1 MIQTERVPTGI
12 PGLDPLLE
20 GGFPQGRSILVTGEP
35 GTGKTIFSLQFL
47 IEGLARGEKGIYVAA
62 DEGPMDILEQAAS
75 LGWDLER
82 HIEMKEIAIL
92 NAGTYLSSL
101 PGTGKDRHIDVHKA
115 IGDLAGFVN
124 RLEAKRLVL
133 DPAGPFVLIRDTT
146 TRIQDQTR
154 LLIKLL
160 RTSMPT
166 TNILTS
172 YAVPRT
178 GERSMHGVEEYL
190 VAGAIVLEMIWKE
203 GQLARSLVIEK
214 MRCTNVKPAQYDI
227 DIVKEQGIIFQPL
240 P

>member
-1 MIQTERVPTGI
+1 MIHVERVPTGI
-12 PGLDPLLE
+12 SGVDRLIE
-20 GGFPQGRSILVTGEP
+20 GGFPKGRSILITGEP
-35 GTGKTIFSLQFL
+35 GTGKTIFALQFL
-47 IEGLARGEKGIYVAA
+47 IEGLGRGEKGIYVAA
-62 DEGPMDILEQAAS
+62 DEGPVDILEQAAS
-75 LGWDLER
+75 LGWDLEK
-82 HIEMKEIAIL
+82 HIEKKELAIL

-101 PGTGKDRHIDVHKA
+101 PGTGKERHVDVHKA
-115 IGDLAGFVN
+115 IGDLAGFAN
-124 RLEAKRLVL
+124 KLQAKRLVL

-160 RTSMPT
+160 RTTMPT

-178 GERSMHGVEEYL
+178 GEQTLHGVEEYL

-214 MRCTNVKPAQYDI
+214 MRCTNVKPAQHDF
-227 DIVKEQGIIFQPL
+227 DIVKEQGIILQPL

>member
-1 MIQTERVPTGI
+1 MIHVERVPTGI
-12 PGLDPLLE
+12 SGVDRLIE
-20 GGFPQGRSILVTGEP
+20 GGFPKGRSILITGEP
-35 GTGKTIFSLQFL
+35 GTGKTIFALQFL
-47 IEGLARGEKGIYVAA
+47 IEGLTRGEKGIYVAA
-62 DEGPMDILEQAAS
+62 DESPADILEQAAS
-75 LGWDLER
+75 LGWDLEKP
-82 HIEMKEIAIL
+82 IEKKELAIL

-101 PGTGKDRHIDVHKA
+101 PGTGKERHVDVHKA
-115 IGDLAGFVN
+115 IGDLAGFAN
-124 RLEAKRLVL
+124 KLEAKRLVL

-160 RTSMPT
+160 RTTMPT

-178 GERSMHGVEEYL
+178 GEQTLHGVEEYL

-214 MRCTNVKPAQYDI
+214 MRCTNVKPAQHDF
-227 DIVKEQGIIFQPL
+227 DIVKEQGIILQPL